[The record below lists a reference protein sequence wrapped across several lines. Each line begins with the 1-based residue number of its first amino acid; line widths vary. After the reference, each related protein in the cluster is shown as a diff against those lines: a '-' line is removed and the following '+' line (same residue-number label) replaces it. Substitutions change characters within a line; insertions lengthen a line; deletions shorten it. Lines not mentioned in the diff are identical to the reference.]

1 MADIKISEMPE
12 LLDSGSGTGVDAAD
26 FLAILD
32 QDEPDINAANKKVRL
47 STLHEFLAPLDS
59 PILTGTPF
67 STTPPVGNNST
78 RIATTEYV
86 QNELGASL
94 TLDSL
99 QDVTNPG
106 TPLAGQA
113 LIYDD
118 VTGTFVVKSLTAT
131 NREIL
136 TADKAL
142 TLASATYQ
150 FLDPNGTNR
159 DVILPPGQAG
169 TRFVIKN
176 LDVAN
181 TLNIVEVVSGPT
193 QATIDINSPVAE
205 VIHDGTEYHIINF

>member
-1 MADIKISEMPE
+1 MPE
-12 LLDSGSGTGVDAAD
+12 LFPFDSYLNQGGVDAAD
-26 FLAILD
+26 YIPILD
-32 QDEPDINAANKKVRL
+32 QDEPDINLSNKKVRL
-47 STLHEFLAPLDS
+47 STLHEFLAPIDS
-59 PILTGTPF
+59 PVLTGTPF
-67 STTPPVGNNST
+67 STTPPVGNSST
-78 RIATTEYV
+78 RIATTEFV

-118 VTGTFVVKSLTAT
+118 VTGTFVVKSLTST

-136 TADKAL
+136 TANKVL

-150 FLDPNGTNR
+150 FLDPNEANR

-176 LDVAN
+176 LDVSN
-181 TLNIVEVVSGPT
+181 TLNIVEVVNGSV

-205 VIHDGTEYHIINF
+205 VIHDGTEYHVISY